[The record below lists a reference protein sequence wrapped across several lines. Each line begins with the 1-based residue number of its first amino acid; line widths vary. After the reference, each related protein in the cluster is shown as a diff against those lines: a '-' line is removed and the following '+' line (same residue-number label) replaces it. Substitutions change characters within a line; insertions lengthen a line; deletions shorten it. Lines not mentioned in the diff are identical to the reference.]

1 MKKLSV
7 ILLLLGLVVIAGCH
21 NDKEE
26 ESVVC
31 TCELRQINIRAVYT
45 DGTPVVLDKFET
57 INLETGQK
65 MEFGGDTHYIMDA
78 YYKDSGQY
86 PVMNDDYRKELENKP
101 LKIKFL
107 GYKNEQVVIEEAFI
121 VSADECHVYMVDGN
135 DSVIF
140 PLPDK
145 H

>member
-1 MKKLSV
+1 MKKISV
-7 ILLLLGLVVIAGCH
+7 ILLLLGLIVIAGCH

-26 ESVVC
+26 EIIVC
-31 TCELRQINIRAVYT
+31 TCDLRQINIRAVYA

-57 INLETGQK
+57 INLETGQE
-65 MEFGGDTHYIMDA
+65 MALGLDA
-78 YYKDSGQY
+78 YYEDSGQY
-86 PVMNDDYRKELENKP
+86 PVMDDNYKNVLKNKP

-135 DSVIF
+135 DSVIL

>member
-31 TCELRQINIRAVYT
+31 TCELLQISIRAVYT

-65 MEFGGDTHYIMDA
+65 MELGMNAHYMDA

-86 PVMNDDYRKELENKP
+86 PFMDDNYKNVLKNNP

-135 DSVIF
+135 DSVIL

>member
-1 MKKLSV
+1 
-7 ILLLLGLVVIAGCH
+7 
-21 NDKEE
+21 
-26 ESVVC
+26 
-31 TCELRQINIRAVYT
+31 
-45 DGTPVVLDKFET
+45 
-57 INLETGQK
+57 
-65 MEFGGDTHYIMDA
+65 MDA

-135 DSVIF
+135 DSVIL

-145 H
+145 Y

>member
-1 MKKLSV
+1 MKKISV

-45 DGTPVVLDKFET
+45 DGTPVILDKFET

-65 MEFGGDTHYIMDA
+65 MEFGMDA

-135 DSVIF
+135 DSVIL

>member
-1 MKKLSV
+1 MKKISV

-57 INLETGQK
+57 IN
-65 MEFGGDTHYIMDA
+65 
-78 YYKDSGQY
+78 YKDSGQY

-135 DSVIF
+135 DSVIL